1 MKKRLLAAAAGVMM
15 ASIALAQAKGPQAK
29 TQKELDAFLA
39 IQQATTADARIAA
52 ADKFVT
58 SFADS
63 QLKAFALVLAA
74 QAAQAKNDAPKAI
87 AYADSALEADPKNY
101 QAMLVISGEIAKNTR
116 ENDLDKEE
124 KLARSEKMS
133 REAIAEI
140 DKATKPNPQLP
151 DDQWASIKKDLGA
164 QAHEN
169 LGLAAMARKKY
180 DVAITEFK
188 EAVDNSATPDPATM
202 VRLASAYDQSG
213 KPDQGLQVLDKV
225 LAMPNLN
232 PVIKN
237 FATAEKARAEQAKNA
252 KK

>member
-1 MKKRLLAAAAGVMM
+1 MRRKLLACVAGIMAAGLAAA
-15 ASIALAQAKGPQAK
+15 QPKAKS
-29 TQKELDAFLA
+29 QKELDAFIA

-58 SFADS
+58 SYADS
-63 QLKAFALVLAA
+63 QLKSMALTLAA
-74 QAAQAKNDAPKAI
+74 QAAQSKNDSAKAI
-87 AYADSALEADPKNY
+87 TYAETALDGDPKNF
-101 QAMLVISGEIAKNTR
+101 QAMLVVSGELAKGTR

-124 KLARSEKMS
+124 KLAKSEKMS
-133 REAIAEI
+133 QEAIVAI
-140 DKATKPNPQLP
+140 DGAPKPNPQIT
-151 DDQWASIKKDLGA
+151 DDQWAGYKKDLKS

-188 EAVDNSATPDPATM
+188 TAVDDAATPDPATM
-202 VRLASAYDQSG
+202 VRLASAYDLAG
-213 KPDQGLQVLDKV
+213 KPDQGIAMLDKV

-232 PVIKN
+232 PVIKQY
-237 FATAEKARAEQAKNA
+237 ATAEKTRAEQAKN

>member
-1 MKKRLLAAAAGVMM
+1 MRRKLLACVAGIMTAGLAAA
-15 ASIALAQAKGPQAK
+15 QPKAKS
-29 TQKELDAFLA
+29 QKELDAFIA

-58 SFADS
+58 SYADS
-63 QLKAFALVLAA
+63 QLKSMALTLAA
-74 QAAQAKNDAPKAI
+74 QAAQSKNDSAKAI
-87 AYADSALEADPKNY
+87 TYAETALDGDPKNF
-101 QAMLVISGEIAKNTR
+101 QAMLVVSGELAKGTR

-124 KLARSEKMS
+124 KLAKSEKMS
-133 REAIAEI
+133 QEAIVAI
-140 DKATKPNPQLP
+140 DGAAKPNPQIT
-151 DDQWASIKKDLGA
+151 DDQWARYKKDLKS

-188 EAVDNSATPDPATM
+188 TAVDDAATPDPATM
-202 VRLASAYDQSG
+202 VRLASAYDLAG
-213 KPDQGLQVLDKV
+213 KPDQGIAMLDKV

-232 PVIKN
+232 PVIKQY
-237 FATAEKARAEQAKNA
+237 ATAEKTRAEQAKN